1 MTVKEMINE
10 LLEMIRAEPDKE
22 NKYHL
27 VQAHNELMK
36 VFIKNEEK

>member
-1 MTVKEMINE
+1 MNKKLKDEIK
-10 LLEMIRAEPDKE
+10 LILEMLRETDDKE

-36 VFIKNEEK
+36 VFENE